1 MLRTLR
7 FRLFTS
13 LILPMFLLVP
23 LIGFLL
29 IYFLESWVFLP
40 ALASEMITEGQLVAN
55 ALQAQP
61 QVWQN
66 SQAAQS
72 ALQRLSLQDPI
83 RLALLTPQ
91 QTLLAASRADEPGQV
106 GALIPG
112 LPNPGSDPGAPRWQ
126 SNPGSNGQPRLD
138 VVVPAVDDAGRVMGL
153 VRLTRYL
160 EDLQSG
166 LTMARWWVFGTLLFG
181 LLVNTLVGSGLAG
194 AISHPIQ
201 RIAHAIRE
209 APLTGEP
216 SPVAGAGFLEIDQ
229 VADAYNR
236 LQSRR
241 YQEELSRKL
250 MVANLVHE
258 LSRPL
263 GSLQSA
269 IYALMS
275 GADTD
280 PALRHELL
288 NGMNERVER
297 MGVLVNDLALTYRPQ
312 GSLELNRILIEPRR
326 WLEPLAAVWGEQA
339 RQAGLVWQVT
349 LPAEEICPVEI
360 DATRMAQALGNLVG
374 NALKFTAVGGQV
386 TLGLGAGEH
395 RIWFSVADTGMG
407 IAMQDQRRLFEPFFR
422 SVQPGWK
429 VPGLGLGLS
438 IAKTIVEAH
447 GGTITV
453 ESTPNVGSTF
463 TIELPA

>member
-1 MLRTLR
+1 MIKTLR

-29 IYFLESWVFLP
+29 IYFLENWVFLP
-40 ALASEMITEGQLVAN
+40 TLASGMITEGQLISN
-55 ALQAQP
+55 ALQDQP
-61 QVWQN
+61 QIWRNPQLA
-66 SQAAQS
+66 QAAVEHLN
-72 ALQRLSLQDPI
+72 LQDPVRLSLLGPD
-83 RLALLTPQ
+83 
-91 QTLLAASRADEPGQV
+91 QTLLATSRGDDP
-106 GALIPG
+106 ALIGTQIPG
-112 LPNPGSDPGAPRWQ
+112 LPTPSSDPNAPRWQ
-126 SNPGSNGQPRLD
+126 SNPGTNGEPRLD
-138 VVVPAVDDAGRVMGL
+138 VVVPVRDAAGQVIGL
-153 VRLTRYL
+153 LRLTRYM
-160 EDLQSG
+160 EDLQAG
-166 LTMARWWVFGTLLFG
+166 LATARWWVFGTLLFG
-181 LLVNTLVGSGLAG
+181 LAVNTLVGHGLAG
-194 AISHPIQ
+194 AVSHPIT

-241 YQEELSRKL
+241 YQDEISRRL

-269 IYALMS
+269 IYALKS

-280 PALRHELL
+280 PGLRHELL
-288 NGMNERVER
+288 NGMSERVER
-297 MGVLVNDLALTYRPQ
+297 MGVVINDLALTYRPQ

-326 WLEPLAAVWGEQA
+326 WLEPLAAVWREQA
-339 RQAGLVWQVT
+339 RQAGLEWQVICS
-349 LPAEEICPVEI
+349 PEEICAVEI
-360 DATRMAQALGNLVG
+360 DTTRMAQALGNLVG
-374 NALKFTAVGGQV
+374 NALKFTPPGGTV
-386 TLGLGAGEH
+386 TLSYGAGER
-395 RIWFSVADTGMG
+395 RIWFSVTDSGIG
-407 IAMQDQRRLFEPFFR
+407 IATQDQRRLFEPFFR

-438 IAKTIVEAH
+438 IARTIVEAH
-447 GGTITV
+447 GGKITV
-453 ESTPNVGSTF
+453 ESAPNAGSTF
-463 TIELPA
+463 TIYLPA